1 MPFPDRVKARSEP
14 LLLPLARTLAR
25 LRVSPN
31 AVSVAG
37 FLGVSLA
44 GLSVALGHP
53 RLGGL
58 LLGLF
63 GPLDAVDGLLARR
76 TGQASTFGAFLDS
89 TLDRYAE
96 IGLFLGILWHFLR
109 QGNAPG
115 VVLSFLALTG
125 SLMVSYARARAEG
138 LGLSCKV
145 GLLTRFER
153 LLLLTLGLLSG
164 FLLPAVALLAAF
176 THVTAL
182 QRLLHVHRQT
192 RS

>member
-1 MPFPDRVKARSEP
+1 MTFTERVKARSEP
-14 LLLPLARTLAR
+14 LLLPLARLLAR

-37 FLGVSLA
+37 FLGVALA
-44 GLSVALGHP
+44 GGFIALGHL

-58 LLGLF
+58 LLGIF
-63 GPLDAVDGLLARR
+63 GSLDAVDGLLARR
-76 TGQASTFGAFLDS
+76 TGQVSTFGAFLDS

-96 IGLFLGILWHFLR
+96 IVLFLGILWYLLVWED
-109 QGNAPG
+109 PLG
-115 VVLSFLALTG
+115 VVLAFVALTG

-153 LLLLTLGLLSG
+153 LLLLTLGLLLG
-164 FLLPAVALLAAF
+164 LLIPVLAVLAVLTHF
-176 THVTAL
+176 TTL
-182 QRLLHVHRQT
+182 QRILHVRRAAHP
-192 RS
+192 

>member
-1 MPFPDRVKARSEP
+1 MTFTERVKTRSEP
-14 LLLPLARTLAR
+14 FLLPVAQALAR
-25 LRVSPN
+25 LKVSPN
-31 AVSVAG
+31 V
-37 FLGVSLA
+37 VSLA
-44 GLSVALGHP
+44 GFFGVALAGLSIALGHP

-76 TGQASTFGAFLDS
+76 TGKASTFGAFWDS

-96 IGLFLGILWHFLR
+96 IALFLGILWYLLHLKSYL
-109 QGNAPG
+109 G
-115 VVLSFLALTG
+115 VLSAFLALTG

-145 GLLTRFER
+145 GLFTRFER
-153 LLLLTLGLLSG
+153 LLFLTLGLLTG
-164 FLLPAVALLAAF
+164 FLLPVLVALAVF
-176 THVTAL
+176 THFTAL
-182 QRLLHVHRQT
+182 QRILHVYRST